1 MSATG
6 TGVGGIED
14 VLPLT
19 GLQEAIVYHSTRPR
33 TDGSHDPYLILADI
47 DLADHVTIDADL
59 PTRVIAAVTTVM
71 ARHASLR
78 TSYTRRRTGAP
89 VARVHTDVA
98 APVEVCALDAGLDL
112 DALRHRERRRGIT
125 LTSPP
130 PFRIILAATEDIPG
144 VTSDGTGTGTGTGTD
159 DHHPP
164 RHHLLIVAHHVALD
178 GWSLHRLVDEIVRA
192 LRDEPLPAP
201 ADLRDFLRWRASRPD
216 GLDRWRTALSGVRSA
231 TRLPLPEIDPAPPVV
246 ERRLGTARS
255 ARMRAVARDHGA
267 SVNTLI
273 QVAWALV
280 LADHTDT
287 DDVIF
292 GAVVSGRDPA
302 VDRVDEMVGMLINTI
317 PVRVRIDPNESV
329 AQLLSRVQREQLA
342 LLDQHQCALGDIQAS
357 LRLGELFNS
366 VVVFESFPRGP
377 VRPHI
382 EDENSY
388 AATVLVEDDPDIRIL
403 FERRTQDGHTV
414 SATLLDRL
422 IRMVGTIVDNAGA
435 TAAQLPRSDADASA
449 ARGLEGADPVPFVPV
464 SARIAATAQRVPE
477 HVALRVDDH
486 SLTYAELAASADRIA
501 AALTARGLGAESI
514 VAIATRRSVDMVSAL
529 LGVLRAGAA
538 YLPIDPGYPAA
549 RIDFMLDDATPD
561 LVIDD
566 PMAAALAA
574 GSASDTPGP
583 HPVAVHP
590 DSSAY
595 VVYTSG
601 STGTPKAVVGT
612 SRALANRIAWAAES
626 WNGAVVLAK
635 SSIAFID
642 GSTELLGALA
652 AGSTVILADD
662 TTARDATALADLTAE
677 HHVDQI
683 TAIPSLAQAI
693 TEVGATPTPRRWIV
707 SGEPLV
713 AATRDAL
720 ASTGA
725 EIINSYGSSEVAGD
739 VTMGRVTTGAITAGT
754 AVAGIRV
761 TILDHLLRPVPAGV
775 AGDIYVG
782 GPQSARGY
790 RNHSGWTAT
799 AFVADPDGAGSR
811 LYRTGDRGR
820 IEPDGRLTVLGRADR
835 QVKIRGVRVELGEV
849 ESAIADV
856 DGVRE
861 AAVRAVTDTAGDTR
875 IDAYVSGRPGL
886 SSVEIVAALS
896 TSLPAAMIPASIT
909 ILDALPLTPGG
920 KVDRL
925 ALPDPA
931 DAGSTRSSRGPRTD
945 AEAAVIAAATAVLGR
960 DAGIEDNFFDLGGHS
975 LSATRLLTRL
985 RVATGS
991 RLGIGDVF
999 DHPVLA
1005 ELAALIDTAQID
1017 TAQSGSGTAT
1027 PTTPPGP
1034 VPGLRPH
1041 PLPLSPAQR
1050 RLLFQSGVDDSAYT
1064 VAFAVRLDAHPGSS
1078 IDVGALSD
1086 SLTGIVT
1093 RHEVL
1098 RTRIVDE
1105 VPVID
1110 PADRATVAVTEHR
1123 GYGEDG
1129 NGDDGNG
1136 DDGHGRD
1143 TEDLVARLIARPY
1156 DLSADAVLRA
1166 DLIHT
1171 WQSSAILLLTVH
1183 HIAADEWSARR
1194 LFDELAAGYNG
1205 ITVAPPT
1212 VQFTDHTVWQLDRL
1226 GDPDDPTSLHA
1237 TQLSHWRDTLD
1248 GIPDEMR
1255 LPTDRP
1261 RPMEPSHRGDQ
1272 IDRAVPTDLVAALD
1286 DRAATSGTTR
1296 FMLVHAAVT
1305 LALSASGAGDDI
1317 VVGTPFAGRTTAAA
1331 EELIGMFVNTLA
1343 LRTDL
1348 SGDPT
1353 LGEVIDRIRCTDL
1366 DAYEHADL
1374 PFDAVVA
1381 ALTPH
1386 RSLSRHPVFQTM
1398 VQYRDPIAAP
1408 YFAGLDATPLFP
1420 QTRTAKFDLTFEF
1433 VGLTDGLRL
1442 RVEYATDLFD
1452 RDTTEQLTD
1461 RVLYLL
1467 EMLAHHPDVRVAALR
1482 VPDAPDTVAALPMS
1496 SVTAAAAIVQR
1507 RTLDGARTLWEV
1519 FAHTAAEH
1527 ADRVA
1532 LTVGAA
1538 TLTYR
1543 EVDDRS
1549 AHLAAALIADGLRP
1563 GDLVALLLPRGA
1575 DQVISILAVLRAGGA
1590 YVPIDPDYPDER
1602 IETILADARPVVIVD
1617 ADHCARVWASD
1628 PGDSVVARPIP
1639 VTPDHPAYVI
1649 YTSGSTG
1656 RPKGVTIT
1664 HRNVVSL
1671 LAATR
1676 EAIHT
1681 GPEDVWTLFHS
1692 YAFDF
1697 SVWEIW
1703 GALSTGARLVIPDR
1717 ATTRSPADF
1726 ATLLR
1731 DERVTVLNQTPSA
1744 FYTLDATLTAD
1755 PDHADPLDLGA
1766 LRYLIFGGE
1775 ALDARRLTTF
1785 LRRWPDVRAINM
1797 YGITEITVHATLLD
1811 IDADSAER
1819 SVGSAVG
1826 AVLPGFTGRLL
1837 DRYLRPVPPGV
1848 IGELYL
1854 SGPQVARAYLNRPGL
1869 SAGRFVADPGGG
1881 GGTCYRTGDLFRLT
1895 GDGRLLS
1902 EGRADSQVKIRGFRI
1917 ELGEVRAAV
1926 AGVSGVRDVVVI
1938 TRPGPS
1944 EGHRLLAYVV
1954 TDGIG
1959 PDDVRSALATVLPEH
1974 MVPAAVIGIDAVPL
1988 TTNGKTDVAALPE
2001 PHAPGGPAS
2010 DGVRA
2015 PATEAESALLA
2026 IFAETL
2032 HLPAHEISVDDDFFA
2047 LGGDSIVSTTLV
2059 NRARRAGWCLRT
2071 RDVFTHRTI
2080 EALAVVAEPITDG
2093 DNADTQSGTATAGSG
2108 GVIGLL
2114 PIMHRLRELG
2124 GRIDRHNQSLVVD
2137 TPPDATPA
2145 SITAA
2150 LQALLDAHEAL
2161 RMTLNVIA
2169 GDVWTLTAR
2178 APGDVAATDI
2188 LEVVASDAH
2197 GTVADT
2203 IAAVS
2208 DACAARL
2215 SPTSG
2220 RMIAAAH
2227 LTPTTSGDP
2236 GRLVLVIHHLA
2247 VDGVSRRILLDDLA
2261 AVHDAGSAADAVR
2274 LGDTTNAV
2282 RLGDFAAAVAEAA
2295 LAPELLGEVA
2305 HWAAVLAPGGE
2316 LIPGSPARSGT
2327 LAAQRGHVVALD
2339 VNTSR
2344 AIVTDLP
2351 TRLGV
2356 GVTSIFLG
2364 ALRVAATEVT
2374 GAGDLVVDTERHGRD
2389 TESAGLGHRDLTHT
2403 VGWFT
2408 TMAPLRLPA
2417 ADGIDPHAAVVQA
2430 ERQWQEMPSAGAGF
2444 GLLRYL
2450 NPQTAMAL
2458 ATMPSAS
2465 VLLNYLG
2472 RFSVGTGGAW
2482 QPSAESSA
2490 LAAVADP
2497 DLGVAHPLEVEI
2509 VCRDEADGPIISATF
2524 RHLSDQVDAE
2534 TVVRLADRWRTALE
2548 DLVAATPPGA
2558 EKSGHPDQSPAQSLT
2573 HQQTTGVCS

>member
-98 APVEVCALDAGLDL
+98 APVEFCTLAAALDL
-112 DALRHRERRRGIT
+112 DALRHRERNRGIT

-130 PFRIILAATEDIPG
+130 PFRVILAAADNA
-144 VTSDGTGTGTGTGTD
+144 STG
-159 DHHPP
+159 
-164 RHHLLIVAHHVALD
+164 HHLLIVAHHVALD
-178 GWSLHRLVDEIVRA
+178 GWSLHRLFDEIVRA

-201 ADLRDFLRWRASRPD
+201 ADVRDFLRWRAGRPD
-216 GLDRWRTALSGVRSA
+216 GLERWRTALSGVRSA

-246 ERRLGTARS
+246 GHRLGTARS

-280 LADHTDT
+280 LADHTDA

-317 PVRVRIDPNESV
+317 PVRIRIDPNESV

-342 LLDQHQCALGDIQAS
+342 LLDQHQSALGDIQAS

-388 AATVLVEDDPDIRIL
+388 AATILVEDDPDIRIL
-403 FERRTQDGHTV
+403 LERRAQDGCTV
-414 SATLLDRL
+414 PAALLERL
-422 IRMVGTIVDNAGA
+422 IRTIGAIVDTPQVTLAR
-435 TAAQLPRSDADASA
+435 LPRSDADADA
-449 ARGLEGADPVPFVPV
+449 TRGVEGPAPAPFVPV
-464 SARIAATAQRVPE
+464 SDRIAVSAQRVPE
-477 HVALRVDDH
+477 HVALRVGDH
-486 SLTYAELAASADRIA
+486 RLTYAELEASVDRIA
-501 AALTARGLGAESI
+501 AALTARGIGAESI
-514 VAIATRRSVDMVSAL
+514 VAIAVRRSVDMVTSL
-529 LGVLRAGAA
+529 LAVLRAGAA

-549 RIDFMLDDATPD
+549 RIDFMLGDAEPD

-566 PMAAALAA
+566 VMAAALGAESTSGTA
-574 GSASDTPGP
+574 GPY
-583 HPVAVHP
+583 PVAVHP

-595 VVYTSG
+595 VIYTSG

-626 WNGAVVLAK
+626 WDGAVVLAK

-662 TTARDATALADLTAE
+662 TTARDATAVADLAAE
-677 HHVDQI
+677 HRVDQI

-713 AATRDAL
+713 AATRDTL
-720 ASTGA
+720 AATGA

-739 VTMGRVTTGAITAGT
+739 ITMGRVTGGAVTAGT
-754 AVAGIRV
+754 AVAGTRV
-761 TILDHLLRPVPAGV
+761 SILDHLLRPVPTGV
-775 AGDIYVG
+775 AGEIYVG
-782 GPQSARGY
+782 GPQVSRGY
-790 RNHSGWTAT
+790 RGHSEWTAT
-799 AFVADPDGAGSR
+799 AFVADPGGSGSR

-820 IEPDGRLTVLGRADR
+820 IDTDGRLTVLGRADR

-856 DGVRE
+856 DAVRE
-861 AAVRAVTDTAGDTR
+861 ATVRAVTDAAGDTR

-886 SSVEIVAALS
+886 SSPQITAALG

-909 ILDALPLTPGG
+909 VLDALPLTPGG

-931 DAGSTRSSRGPRTD
+931 DAGSTRLSRGPRTD
-945 AEAAVIAAATAVLGR
+945 AETAVVAAATAVLGR

-985 RVATGS
+985 RVEAGS

-1005 ELAALIDTAQID
+1005 DLAALIDTAPTD
-1017 TAQSGSGTAT
+1017 TDRSGSVTAG
-1027 PTTPPGP
+1027 PMTPPGP
-1034 VPGLRPH
+1034 VPGPRPD

-1078 IDVGALSD
+1078 IDAGALSD

-1098 RTRIVDE
+1098 RTRIVGE

-1110 PADRATVAVTEHR
+1110 PADRATVTVVEHH
-1123 GYGEDG
+1123 GGSG
-1129 NGDDGNG
+1129 GGDTDA
-1136 DDGHGRD
+1136 
-1143 TEDLVARLIARPY
+1143 LIARLMARPY
-1156 DLSADAVLRA
+1156 DLAADAVLRA
-1166 DLIHT
+1166 DLIRT
-1171 WQSSAILLLTVH
+1171 STASAILLLTVH

-1226 GDPDDPTSLHA
+1226 GDPDDPTSLRA
-1237 TQLSHWRDTLD
+1237 RQLGHWRDILD
-1248 GIPDEMR
+1248 GIGDEIR

-1261 RPMEPSHRGDQ
+1261 QPMEPSHRGDQ
-1272 IDRAVPTDLVAALD
+1272 IDRTVPTELVAALD
-1286 DRAATSGTTR
+1286 DRAATTGTTR
-1296 FMLVHAAVT
+1296 FMLVHAAVA

-1353 LGEVIDRIRCTDL
+1353 LGEVIDRIRRTDL

-1374 PFDAVVA
+1374 PFDAIVA
-1381 ALTPH
+1381 ALTPP
-1386 RSLSRHPVFQTM
+1386 RTLSRHPVFQTM
-1398 VQYRDPIAAP
+1398 VQYRDPIEAP
-1408 YFAGLDATPLFP
+1408 DFTGLDATPLFP
-1420 QTRTAKFDLTFEF
+1420 PTRTAKFDLTFEF

-1442 RVEYATDLFD
+1442 RLEYATDLFD
-1452 RDTTEQLTD
+1452 RDTAEHLTD

-1467 EMLAHHPDVRVAALR
+1467 EMLAHHPDDRIAALR
-1482 VPDAPDTVAALPMS
+1482 MPDAPDTVAALPMS
-1496 SVTAAAAIVQR
+1496 AATAACVQR
-1507 RTLDGARTLWEV
+1507 PTLDGARTLWEV
-1519 FAHTAAEH
+1519 FTRTAAEH

-1532 LTVGAA
+1532 LTAGVDV
-1538 TLTYR
+1538 LTYR
-1543 EVDDRS
+1543 EVERRS
-1549 AHLAAALIADGLRP
+1549 AHLAAALIADGVRP
-1563 GDLVALLLPRGA
+1563 GDLVALLLPRGV
-1575 DQVISILAVLRAGGA
+1575 DQVISILAILRAGGA

-1602 IETILADARPVVIVD
+1602 ISTILADARPVVIVD
-1617 ADHCARVWASD
+1617 AGYRARVSVSD
-1628 PGDSVVARPIP
+1628 PGEPVVARPVP
-1639 VTPDHPAYVI
+1639 VTADHPAYVI

-1664 HRNVVSL
+1664 HGNVVSL

-1676 EAIHT
+1676 EAIRT
-1681 GPEDVWTLFHS
+1681 GPADVWTMFHS

-1703 GALSTGARLVIPDR
+1703 GALSSGARLVIPDR

-1731 DERVTVLNQTPSA
+1731 DEQVTVLNQTPSA
-1744 FYTLDATLTAD
+1744 FYALEATLTEV
-1755 PDHADPLDLGA
+1755 DHADLGS
-1766 LRYLIFGGE
+1766 LRHLIFGGE
-1775 ALDARRLTTF
+1775 ALDARRLTAF

-1837 DRYLRPVPPGV
+1837 DGYLRPVPPGV

-1869 SAGRFVADPGGG
+1869 SAARFVADPGGG

-1895 GDGRLLS
+1895 GDGRLRS

-1938 TRPGPS
+1938 TRPGPA

-1954 TDGIG
+1954 TDGIS
-1959 PDDVRSALATVLPEH
+1959 PDDVRSALATLLPEH
-1974 MVPAAVIGIDAVPL
+1974 MVPVAVIGIDAIPL

-2001 PHAPGGPAS
+2001 PHTS
-2010 DGVRA
+2010 GVAREGA
-2015 PATEAESALLA
+2015 REPATEAESALLA

-2032 HLPAHEISVDDDFFA
+2032 HLPACDISVDDDFFA

-2059 NRARRAGWCLRT
+2059 NRARRAGWRLRT
-2071 RDVFTHRTI
+2071 KDVFTHRTI
-2080 EALAVVAEPITDG
+2080 EALAVVAGPISEG
-2093 DNADTQSGTATAGSG
+2093 DDADTHSDTAPAGSG
-2108 GVIGLL
+2108 EVIALL

-2124 GRIDRHNQSLVVD
+2124 GRIDRHNQSVVVD
-2137 TPPDATPA
+2137 TPPEATPA

-2150 LQALLDAHEAL
+2150 LQSLIDAHEAL

-2188 LEVVASDAH
+2188 LDVVPLDAH
-2197 GTVADT
+2197 DTVADA
-2203 IAAVS
+2203 IAAAS

-2215 SPTSG
+2215 SPGSG

-2227 LTPTTSGDP
+2227 LTPTNPGDP

-2261 AVHDAGSAADAVR
+2261 AVHDAGSATDTADA
-2274 LGDTTNAV
+2274 T

-2327 LAAQRGHVVALD
+2327 LAAQRSHVVELD
-2339 VNTSR
+2339 RATSR

-2351 TRLGV
+2351 SRLGV
-2356 GVTSIFLG
+2356 GVTSVFLG
-2364 ALRVAATEVT
+2364 ALRIAATEVT

-2417 ADGIDPHAAVVQA
+2417 ADGTDPRAAVLAA
-2430 ERQWQEMPSAGAGF
+2430 EHQWQEMPSAGAGF
-2444 GLLRYL
+2444 GMLRYL

-2458 ATMPSAS
+2458 ATLPSAS

-2472 RFSVGTGGAW
+2472 RFSVGSGGAW
-2482 QPSAESSA
+2482 QPSAESYA
-2490 LAAVADP
+2490 VAAAADP

-2509 VCRDEADGPIISATF
+2509 VCRDEADGPILTGTF
-2524 RHLSDQVDAE
+2524 RHLGDQIDAG
-2534 TVVRLADRWRTALE
+2534 TVARLANRWRTALQ
-2548 DLVAATPPGA
+2548 DLVAANPPGTDA
-2558 EKSGHPDQSPAQSLT
+2558 SHHTDQSPAQSPT

>member
-98 APVEVCALDAGLDL
+98 APVEFCTLAAALDL
-112 DALRHRERRRGIT
+112 DALRHRERNRGIT

-130 PFRIILAATEDIPG
+130 PFRVILAAADNA
-144 VTSDGTGTGTGTGTD
+144 STG
-159 DHHPP
+159 
-164 RHHLLIVAHHVALD
+164 HHLLIVAHHVALD
-178 GWSLHRLVDEIVRA
+178 GWSLHRLFDEIVRA

-201 ADLRDFLRWRASRPD
+201 ADVRDFLRWRAGRPD
-216 GLDRWRTALSGVRSA
+216 GLERWRTALSGVRSA

-246 ERRLGTARS
+246 GHRLGTARS

-280 LADHTDT
+280 LADHTDA

-317 PVRVRIDPNESV
+317 PVRIRIDPNESV

-342 LLDQHQCALGDIQAS
+342 LLDQHQSALGDIQAS

-388 AATVLVEDDPDIRIL
+388 AATILVEDDPDIRIL
-403 FERRTQDGHTV
+403 LERRAQDGCTV
-414 SATLLDRL
+414 PAALLERL
-422 IRMVGTIVDNAGA
+422 IRTIGAIVDTPQVTLAR
-435 TAAQLPRSDADASA
+435 LPRSDADADA
-449 ARGLEGADPVPFVPV
+449 TRGVEGPAPAPFVPV
-464 SARIAATAQRVPE
+464 SDRIAATAQRVPE

-1226 GDPDDPTSLHA
+1226 GDPDDPTSLRA
-1237 TQLSHWRDTLD
+1237 RQLGHWRDILD
-1248 GIPDEMR
+1248 GIGDEIR

-1261 RPMEPSHRGDQ
+1261 QPMEPSHRGDQ
-1272 IDRAVPTDLVAALD
+1272 IDRTVPTELVAALD
-1286 DRAATSGTTR
+1286 DRAATTGTTR
-1296 FMLVHAAVT
+1296 FMLVHAAVA

-1353 LGEVIDRIRCTDL
+1353 LGEVIDRIRRTDL

-1374 PFDAVVA
+1374 PIDAIVA
-1381 ALTPH
+1381 ALTPQ
-1386 RSLSRHPVFQTM
+1386 RTLSRHPVFQTM
-1398 VQYRDPIAAP
+1398 VQYRDPIEAP
-1408 YFAGLDATPLFP
+1408 DFTGLDATPLFP
-1420 QTRTAKFDLTFEF
+1420 PTRTAKFDLTFEF

-1442 RVEYATDLFD
+1442 RLEYATDLFD
-1452 RDTTEQLTD
+1452 RDTAEHLTD

-1467 EMLAHHPDVRVAALR
+1467 EMLAHHPDDRIAALR
-1482 VPDAPDTVAALPMS
+1482 MPDAPDTVAALPMS
-1496 SVTAAAAIVQR
+1496 AATAACVQR
-1507 RTLDGARTLWEV
+1507 PTLDGARTLWEV
-1519 FAHTAAEH
+1519 FTRTAAEH

-1532 LTVGAA
+1532 LTAGVDV
-1538 TLTYR
+1538 LTYR
-1543 EVDDRS
+1543 EVERRS
-1549 AHLAAALIADGLRP
+1549 AHLAAALIADGVRP
-1563 GDLVALLLPRGA
+1563 GDLVALLLPRGV
-1575 DQVISILAVLRAGGA
+1575 DQVISILAILRAGGA

-1602 IETILADARPVVIVD
+1602 ISTILADARPVVIVD
-1617 ADHCARVWASD
+1617 AGYRARVSVSD
-1628 PGDSVVARPIP
+1628 PGEPVVARPVP
-1639 VTPDHPAYVI
+1639 VTADHPAYVI

-1664 HRNVVSL
+1664 HGNVVSL

-1676 EAIHT
+1676 EAIRT
-1681 GPEDVWTLFHS
+1681 GPADVWTMFHS

-1703 GALSTGARLVIPDR
+1703 GALSSGARLVIPDR

-1731 DERVTVLNQTPSA
+1731 DEQVTVLNQTPSA
-1744 FYTLDATLTAD
+1744 FYALEATLTEV
-1755 PDHADPLDLGA
+1755 DHADLGS
-1766 LRYLIFGGE
+1766 LRHLIFGGE
-1775 ALDARRLTTF
+1775 ALDARRLTAF

-1881 GGTCYRTGDLFRLT
+1881 GGICYRTGDLFRLT

-1974 MVPAAVIGIDAVPL
+1974 MVPAAVIGIDAIPL

-2001 PHAPGGPAS
+2001 PHTS
-2010 DGVRA
+2010 GVAREGA
-2015 PATEAESALLA
+2015 REPATEAESALLA

-2472 RFSVGTGGAW
+2472 RFSVGSGGAW
-2482 QPSAESSA
+2482 QPSAESYA
-2490 LAAVADP
+2490 VAAAADP

-2509 VCRDEADGPIISATF
+2509 VCRDEADGPILTGTF
-2524 RHLSDQVDAE
+2524 RHLGDQIDAG
-2534 TVVRLADRWRTALE
+2534 TVARLANRWRTALQ
-2548 DLVAATPPGA
+2548 DLVAANPPGTDA
-2558 EKSGHPDQSPAQSLT
+2558 SHHTDQSPAQSPT